1 MLLAISYADEKWK
14 QAQKYNSKCALK
26 YGADK
31 IIEYGPE
38 YLDKNFRDANKELLS
53 YKRGGGYWVWKP
65 YIILDAL
72 NRLKAGDYLF
82 YSDSGLALIQPLSNF
97 IKAMEESGQDV
108 MCFAVAD
115 LERKWSKR
123 DAFILMDCDGQE
135 YYDTLQIMSGISIF
149 KKNEE
154 TVRLA
159 EEWLTYAQDK
169 RIVTDEDNVLGKSNY
184 EGFIENRHDQTAWSL
199 LCKKH
204 RILPFRDPSEYGMK
218 KEEWPEDIIK
228 RSSYGQVMIF
238 HRKPWLHSDLE
249 LFYPEIAK
257 YLKVITYKSAIKNL
271 LRRIFS

>member
-14 QAQKYNSKCALK
+14 PAQKYNLKCALK

-31 IIEYGPE
+31 IIGYGPE
-38 YLDKNFRDANKELLS
+38 CLDKKFREKNKELLS

-65 YIILDAL
+65 YIILEAL
-72 NRLKAGDYLF
+72 SKLEDGDFLF

-97 IKAMEESGQDV
+97 IEAMEESGQDV

-115 LERKWSKR
+115 LERRWSKR
-123 DAFILMDCDGQE
+123 DAFILMDCDNRE
-135 YYDTLQIMSGISIF
+135 YYDTLQIMSGVSIF
-149 KKNEE
+149 KKSEK

-169 RIVTDEDNVLGKSNY
+169 RIVTDEDNVLGSDNY

-199 LCKKH
+199 LCKKYQ
-204 RILPFRDPSEYGMK
+204 ILPFRDPSEYGMK
-218 KEEWPEDIIK
+218 MEEWPAEIIE

-249 LFYPEIAK
+249 LFHPNVAK
-257 YLKVITYKSAIKNL
+257 YLKLITYKSAVKNL
-271 LRRIFS
+271 MKRIFL